1 MSTRPEELQ
10 NWSLWDF
17 DEKPNFKF
25 TTGNPTYGFGGGTV
39 FSQQMEQNNQTGY
52 WGMTEDGQMNI
63 FNDATITLSGGNEME
78 GGECVN
84 IVGANGSV
92 SITAMNNGDI
102 KIKGTNIIIDA
113 DQNINISSNKSVTIS
128 GKSSIFFDTPNL
140 ATNALTGNLAPRDV
154 TFGGLVFRGTKVG
167 GNAISDAFTGGKL
180 DSIADN
186 LKKELPSIKDKMSD
200 IAGNIDTGA
209 ISEQLSG
216 ATSNLQSSLQSSGLQ
231 DALSNFGGF

>member
-1 MSTRPEELQ
+1 MSTRPEDLQ

-25 TTGNPTYGFGGGTV
+25 QTGNPTYGFGGGTV
-39 FSQQMEQNNQTGY
+39 FGQQMEQNNQTGH
-52 WGMTEDGQMNI
+52 WGMTEDGQMNL
-63 FNDATITLSGGNEME
+63 FNDATITISGGNEME

-113 DQNINISSNKSVTIS
+113 DQNINISSKKSVTIS

-167 GNAISDAFTGGKL
+167 QNAISNAFTGGKL
-180 DSIADN
+180 ESITDN

-200 IAGNIDTGA
+200 IAGDIDTDA
-209 ISEQLSG
+209 LQSG
-216 ATSNLQSSLQSSGLQ
+216 LQDASSSLQS
-231 DALSNFGGF
+231 ALSNFGGF

>member
-1 MSTRPEELQ
+1 MATRPEDLQ

-25 TTGNPTYGFGGGTV
+25 QTGNPTYGYGGGTV

-52 WGMTEDGQMNI
+52 WGMTEDGQMNL
-63 FNDATITLSGGNEME
+63 FNDDTITISGGNTKE
-78 GGECVN
+78 GGDCIN

-92 SITAMNNGDI
+92 NITAMENGDI

-113 DQNINISSNKSVTIS
+113 DQNINIMSKKNVTIS

-140 ATNALTGNLAPRDV
+140 ATNAMTGNLAPRDV

-180 DSIADN
+180 DSLTDQ
-186 LKKELPSIKDKMSD
+186 LKSQAPALKDKMKD
-200 IAGNIDTGA
+200 IAGNIDTDA
-209 ISEQLSG
+209 ISGQLSG
-216 ATSNLQSSLQSSGLQ
+216 VTDQLSSIDTSGLSN
-231 DALSNFGGF
+231 ALSNFGGFG

>member
-1 MSTRPEELQ
+1 MATRPEDLQ

-25 TTGNPTYGFGGGTV
+25 QTGNPTYGYGGGTV

-52 WGMTEDGQMNI
+52 WGMTEDGQMNL
-63 FNDATITLSGGNEME
+63 FNDDTITISGGNTKE
-78 GGECVN
+78 GGECIN

-92 SITAMNNGDI
+92 NITAMENGDI

-113 DQNINISSNKSVTIS
+113 DQNINIMSKKNVTIS

-140 ATNALTGNLAPRDV
+140 ATNAMTGNLAPRDV

-180 DSIADN
+180 DSLTDQ
-186 LKKELPSIKDKMSD
+186 LKSQAPALKDKMKD
-200 IAGNIDTGA
+200 IAGNIDTDA
-209 ISEQLSG
+209 ISGQLSG
-216 ATSNLQSSLQSSGLQ
+216 VTDQLSSIDTSGLSN
-231 DALSNFGGF
+231 ALGNFGGFG

>member
-1 MSTRPEELQ
+1 MATRPEDLQ

-25 TTGNPTYGFGGGTV
+25 QTGNPTYGYGGGTV

-52 WGMTEDGQMNI
+52 WGMTEDGQMNL
-63 FNDATITLSGGNEME
+63 FNDDTITVSGGNTKE
-78 GGECVN
+78 GGDCIN

-92 SITAMNNGDI
+92 NITAMENGDI

-113 DQNINISSNKSVTIS
+113 DQNINIMSKKNVTIS

-140 ATNALTGNLAPRDV
+140 ATNAMTGNLAPRDV

-180 DSIADN
+180 DSLTDQ
-186 LKKELPSIKDKMSD
+186 LKAQAPALKDKMKD
-200 IAGNIDTGA
+200 IAGNIDTDA
-209 ISEQLSG
+209 ISGQLSG
-216 ATSNLQSSLQSSGLQ
+216 VTDQLSSIDTSGLSN
-231 DALSNFGGF
+231 ALGNFGGFG

>member
-1 MSTRPEELQ
+1 MATRPEDLQ

-25 TTGNPTYGFGGGTV
+25 QTGNPTYGYGGGTV

-52 WGMTEDGQMNI
+52 WGMTEDGQMNL
-63 FNDATITLSGGNEME
+63 FNDDTITLSGGNTKE
-78 GGECVN
+78 GGDCIN

-92 SITAMNNGDI
+92 NITAMENGDI

-113 DQNINISSNKSVTIS
+113 DQNINIMSKKNVTIS

-140 ATNALTGNLAPRDV
+140 ATNAMTGNLAPRDV

-180 DSIADN
+180 DSLTDQ
-186 LKKELPSIKDKMSD
+186 LKSQAPALKDKMKD
-200 IAGNIDTGA
+200 IAGNIDTDA
-209 ISEQLSG
+209 ISGQLSG
-216 ATSNLQSSLQSSGLQ
+216 VTDQLSSIDTSGLSN
-231 DALSNFGGF
+231 ALGNFGGFG

>member
-1 MSTRPEELQ
+1 MSTRPEDLQ

-25 TTGNPTYGFGGGTV
+25 QTGNPTYGFGGGTV
-39 FSQQMEQNNQTGY
+39 FGQQMEQNNQTGH
-52 WGMTEDGQMNI
+52 WGMTEDGQMNL
-63 FNDATITLSGGNEME
+63 FNDATITISGGNEME

-113 DQNINISSNKSVTIS
+113 DQNINIMSKKNVTIS

-186 LKKELPSIKDKMSD
+186 LQKELPSIQDKMSD
-200 IAGNIDTGA
+200 IAGNIDTDA
-209 ISEQLSG
+209 
-216 ATSNLQSSLQSSGLQ
+216 LQSGLQ
-231 DALSNFGGF
+231 DASSSLQDALGNFGGF

>member
-39 FSQQMEQNNQTGY
+39 FSQQMEQNNQTGH
-52 WGMTEDGQMNI
+52 WGMTEDGQMNL
-63 FNDATITLSGGNEME
+63 FNDATITISGGNEME

-84 IVGANGSV
+84 IVGANGGV

-113 DQNINISSNKSVTIS
+113 DQNINIMSKKNVTIS

-167 GNAISDAFTGGKL
+167 QGAISDAFTGGKL
-180 DSIADN
+180 ESITDN

-200 IAGNIDTGA
+200 IAGDIDTDA
-209 ISEQLSG
+209 LQSG
-216 ATSNLQSSLQSSGLQ
+216 LQDASSSLQS
-231 DALSNFGGF
+231 ALSNFGGF

>member
-1 MSTRPEELQ
+1 MSTRPEDLQ

-52 WGMTEDGQMNI
+52 WGMTEDGQMNL
-63 FNDATITLSGGNEME
+63 FNDATITISGGNEME

-113 DQNINISSNKSVTIS
+113 DQNINIMSKKNVTIS

-167 GNAISDAFTGGKL
+167 QGAISNAFTGGKL

-186 LKKELPSIKDKMSD
+186 LQKELPSIQDKMSD
-200 IAGNIDTGA
+200 IAGNIDTDA
-209 ISEQLSG
+209 LQSG
-216 ATSNLQSSLQSSGLQ
+216 LQDASSSLQS
-231 DALSNFGGF
+231 ALSNFGGF

>member
-113 DQNINISSNKSVTIS
+113 DQNINISSKKNVTIS

-167 GNAISDAFTGGKL
+167 QGAISNAFTGGKL
-180 DSIADN
+180 ESITDN

-200 IAGNIDTGA
+200 IAGDIDTNA
-209 ISEQLSG
+209 LQSG
-216 ATSNLQSSLQSSGLQ
+216 LQDASSSLQS
-231 DALSNFGGF
+231 ALSNFGGF

>member
-25 TTGNPTYGFGGGTV
+25 QTGNPTYGFGGGTV
-39 FSQQMEQNNQTGY
+39 FGQQMEQNNQTGH
-52 WGMTEDGQMNI
+52 WGMTEDGQMNL
-63 FNDATITLSGGNEME
+63 FNDATITISGGNEME

-167 GNAISDAFTGGKL
+167 QGAISNAFTGGKL

>member
-1 MSTRPEELQ
+1 MATRPEDLQ

-25 TTGNPTYGFGGGTV
+25 QTGNPTYGYGGGTV

-52 WGMTEDGQMNI
+52 WGMTEDGQMNL
-63 FNDATITLSGGNEME
+63 FNDDTITISGGNTKE
-78 GGECVN
+78 GGDCIN

-92 SITAMNNGDI
+92 NITAMENGDI

-113 DQNINISSNKSVTIS
+113 DQNINIMSKKNVTIS

-140 ATNALTGNLAPRDV
+140 ATNAMTGNLAPRDV

-180 DSIADN
+180 DSLTDQ
-186 LKKELPSIKDKMSD
+186 LKAQAPALKDKMKD
-200 IAGNIDTGA
+200 ISGNIDTGA
-209 ISEQLSG
+209 ISDQLSG
-216 ATSNLQSSLQSSGLQ
+216 VTDQLSSIDTSGLSN
-231 DALSNFGGF
+231 ALGNFGGFG

>member
-167 GNAISDAFTGGKL
+167 QGAISNAFTGGKL

-200 IAGNIDTGA
+200 IAGNIDTDA
-209 ISEQLSG
+209 
-216 ATSNLQSSLQSSGLQ
+216 LQSGLQ
-231 DALSNFGGF
+231 DASSSLQDALGNFGGF

>member
-1 MSTRPEELQ
+1 MATRPEDLQ

-25 TTGNPTYGFGGGTV
+25 QTGNPTYGYGGGTI

-52 WGMTEDGQMNI
+52 WGMTEDGQMNL
-63 FNDATITLSGGNEME
+63 FNDDTITLSGGNTKE
-78 GGECVN
+78 GGDCIN

-92 SITAMNNGDI
+92 NITAMENGDI

-113 DQNINISSNKSVTIS
+113 DQNINIMSKKNVTIS

-140 ATNALTGNLAPRDV
+140 ATNAMTGNLAPRDV

-167 GNAISDAFTGGKL
+167 QGAISDAFTGGKL
-180 DSIADN
+180 DSLTN
-186 LKKELPSIKDKMSD
+186 QLKSQAPVLKDQMKD
-200 IAGNIDTGA
+200 IAGNIDTDA
-209 ISEQLSG
+209 ISNQLSSID
-216 ATSNLQSSLQSSGLQ
+216 TSGLSN
-231 DALSNFGGF
+231 ALGNFGGFG

>member
-1 MSTRPEELQ
+1 MATRPEDLQ

-25 TTGNPTYGFGGGTV
+25 QTGNPTYGYGGGTV

-52 WGMTEDGQMNI
+52 WGMTEDGQMNL
-63 FNDATITLSGGNEME
+63 FNDDTITISGGNTKE
-78 GGECVN
+78 GGDCIN
-84 IVGANGSV
+84 IIGANGSV
-92 SITAMNNGDI
+92 NITAMENGDI

-113 DQNINISSNKSVTIS
+113 DQNINIMSKKNVTIS

-140 ATNALTGNLAPRDV
+140 ATNAMTGNLAPRDV

-180 DSIADN
+180 DSLTDQ
-186 LKKELPSIKDKMSD
+186 LKSQAPALKDKMKD
-200 IAGNIDTGA
+200 IAGNIDTDA
-209 ISEQLSG
+209 ISGQLSG
-216 ATSNLQSSLQSSGLQ
+216 VTDQLSSIDTSGLSN
-231 DALSNFGGF
+231 ALSNFGGFG

>member
-52 WGMTEDGQMNI
+52 WGMTEDGQMNL
-63 FNDATITLSGGNEME
+63 FNDATITISGGNEME

-113 DQNINISSNKSVTIS
+113 DQNINISSKKNVTIS

-167 GNAISDAFTGGKL
+167 QGAISNAFTGGKL
-180 DSIADN
+180 ESITDN

-200 IAGNIDTGA
+200 IAGDIDTDA
-209 ISEQLSG
+209 LQSG
-216 ATSNLQSSLQSSGLQ
+216 LQDASSSLQS
-231 DALSNFGGF
+231 ALSNFGGF

>member
-52 WGMTEDGQMNI
+52 WGMTEDGQMNL
-63 FNDATITLSGGNEME
+63 FNDATITISGGNEME

-113 DQNINISSNKSVTIS
+113 DQNINIMSKKNVTIS

-167 GNAISDAFTGGKL
+167 QGAISDAFTGGKL
-180 DSIADN
+180 ESITDN

-200 IAGNIDTGA
+200 IAGDIDTDA
-209 ISEQLSG
+209 LQSG
-216 ATSNLQSSLQSSGLQ
+216 LQDASSSLQS
-231 DALSNFGGF
+231 ALSNFGGF

>member
-1 MSTRPEELQ
+1 MATRPEDLQ

-25 TTGNPTYGFGGGTV
+25 QTGNPTYGYGGGTV

-52 WGMTEDGQMNI
+52 WGMTEDGQMNL
-63 FNDATITLSGGNEME
+63 FNDDTITISGGNTKE
-78 GGECVN
+78 GGDCIN

-92 SITAMNNGDI
+92 NITAMENGDI

-113 DQNINISSNKSVTIS
+113 DQNINIMSKKNVTIS

-140 ATNALTGNLAPRDV
+140 ATNAMTGNLAPRDV

-167 GNAISDAFTGGKL
+167 QGAISDAFTGGKL
-180 DSIADN
+180 DSLTDQ
-186 LKKELPSIKDKMSD
+186 LKSQAPALKDKMKD
-200 IAGNIDTGA
+200 ISGNIDTDA
-209 ISEQLSG
+209 ISGQLSG
-216 ATSNLQSSLQSSGLQ
+216 VTDQLSSIDTSGLSN
-231 DALSNFGGF
+231 ALGNFGGFG

>member
-113 DQNINISSNKSVTIS
+113 DQNINIMSKKNVTIS

-180 DSIADN
+180 ETITDN
-186 LKKELPSIKDKMSD
+186 LKKELPSIQDKMSD
-200 IAGNIDTGA
+200 IAGNIDTDA
-209 ISEQLSG
+209 
-216 ATSNLQSSLQSSGLQ
+216 LQSGLQ
-231 DALSNFGGF
+231 DASSSLQDALGNFGGF

>member
-1 MSTRPEELQ
+1 MSTRPEDLQ

-39 FSQQMEQNNQTGY
+39 FSQQMEQNNQTGH
-52 WGMTEDGQMNI
+52 WGMTEDGQMNL
-63 FNDATITLSGGNEME
+63 FNDATITISGGNEME

-84 IVGANGSV
+84 IVGANGGV

-113 DQNINISSNKSVTIS
+113 DQNINIMSKKNVTIS

-167 GNAISDAFTGGKL
+167 QGAISDAFTGGKL
-180 DSIADN
+180 ESITDN

-200 IAGNIDTGA
+200 IAGDIDTDA
-209 ISEQLSG
+209 LQSG
-216 ATSNLQSSLQSSGLQ
+216 LQDASSSLQS
-231 DALSNFGGF
+231 ALSNFGGF

>member
-52 WGMTEDGQMNI
+52 WGMTEDGQMNL
-63 FNDATITLSGGNEME
+63 FNDATLTISGGNEME

-167 GNAISDAFTGGKL
+167 QGAISDAFTGGKL
-180 DSIADN
+180 ESITDN

-200 IAGNIDTGA
+200 IAGDIDTDA
-209 ISEQLSG
+209 LQSG
-216 ATSNLQSSLQSSGLQ
+216 LQDASSSLQS
-231 DALSNFGGF
+231 ALSNFGGF

>member
-1 MSTRPEELQ
+1 MATRPEDLQ

-25 TTGNPTYGFGGGTV
+25 QTGNPTYGYGGGTV

-52 WGMTEDGQMNI
+52 WGMTEDGQMNL
-63 FNDATITLSGGNEME
+63 FNDDTITISGGNTKE
-78 GGECVN
+78 GGDCIN

-92 SITAMNNGDI
+92 NITAMENGDI

-113 DQNINISSNKSVTIS
+113 EQNINIMSKKNVTIS

-140 ATNALTGNLAPRDV
+140 ATNAMTGNLAPRDV

-180 DSIADN
+180 DTLTDQ
-186 LKKELPSIKDKMSD
+186 LKSQAPALKDKMKD
-200 IAGNIDTGA
+200 IAGNIDTDA
-209 ISEQLSG
+209 ISGQLSG
-216 ATSNLQSSLQSSGLQ
+216 VTDQLSSIDTSGLSN
-231 DALSNFGGF
+231 ALGNFGGFG